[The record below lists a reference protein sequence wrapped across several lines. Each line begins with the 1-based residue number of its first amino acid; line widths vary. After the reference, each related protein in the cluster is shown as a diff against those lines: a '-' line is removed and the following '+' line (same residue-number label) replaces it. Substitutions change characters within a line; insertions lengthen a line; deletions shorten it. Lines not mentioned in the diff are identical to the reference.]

1 MGHGAWGPGHG
12 AWGMGPGAW
21 GPGHGAWGPGH
32 GTAYPHT
39 HTPYPMPHAPC
50 PMPTF
55 TIIHCLTILYTF
67 PACVSTYSSPAESR
81 PNDVT
86 FPGDATPQLCCC
98 VTVPLAR

>member
-1 MGHGAWGPGHG
+1 MGHGAR
-12 AWGMGPGAW
+12 GMEL
-21 GPGHGAWGPGH
+21 
-32 GTAYPHT
+32 
-39 HTPYPMPHAPC
+39 HTPYPYPIPHAPCPMPHAPCPMPHAPCPMPHAPC

-98 VTVPLAR
+98 VTVPLVR